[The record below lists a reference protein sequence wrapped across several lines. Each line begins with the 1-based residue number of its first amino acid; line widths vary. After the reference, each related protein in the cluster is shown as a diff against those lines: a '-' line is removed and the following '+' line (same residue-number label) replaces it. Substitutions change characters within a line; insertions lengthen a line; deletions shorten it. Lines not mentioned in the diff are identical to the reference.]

1 MKSQTAQVSAQPI
14 VSVLPETMDFPLSQT
29 VAVSVTM
36 TPLAGTW
43 QVLPTD
49 EELMLTRAM
58 LDAIFGSLASDPQ
71 ED

>member
-14 VSVLPETMDFPLSQT
+14 VSVLPETLDFPLNQFST
-29 VAVSVTM
+29 VSVTL
-36 TPLAGTW
+36 TPIVGGW
-43 QVLPTD
+43 SVLPKE

-58 LDAIFGSLASDPQ
+58 LDAIFSSMPSDLL

>member
-14 VSVLPETMDFPLSQT
+14 VSAVPETLDFPLSQT
-29 VAVSVTM
+29 SAVSVTLI
-36 TPLAGTW
+36 PIAGRW
-43 QVLPTD
+43 PVFPEPD
-49 EELMLTRAM
+49 ELMLTRAM